1 MNEKKTTL
9 RELLEQGQV
18 FAPCVYDC
26 ISLRCVELAGFKAAL
41 LSGGAYAYS
50 MCGIPDMGLLNPD
63 ELVWITT
70 RMTDTS
76 PLPIIIDADDGYG
89 ESPLNTYRT
98 VMRLAKAGAMAVT
111 IDDST
116 GIRGWERQFNK
127 NEGPHQVVS
136 REVFL
141 SKIKAAVEAVRNTDC
156 MVIARTE
163 ALVSQYGMEK
173 PSEHSGAG
181 SSSPFLVTTPSQL
194 GLEEA
199 IERCV
204 AARKLGAD
212 MTMVIGIKTL
222 EQGMLVA
229 KRDPGWKMWPDVSV
243 TDGRSD
249 VELDDIEKLG
259 FNLVTMHYTEKGAMF
274 GMLDYGMHAI
284 KDQNTV
290 YVDEHDFDGWLPGKD
305 HHVLL
310 AYWKKWIPMEE
321 EFNDL
326 TEVNSKTHDI
336 KFE

>member
-1 MNEKKTTL
+1 
-9 RELLEQGQV
+9 
-18 FAPCVYDC
+18 
-26 ISLRCVELAGFKAAL
+26 VELAGFKSAL

-50 MCGIPDMGLLNPD
+50 MCGIPDMGMLNPD
-63 ELVWITT
+63 ELIWMTT
-70 RMTDTS
+70 RITDYS
-76 PLPIIIDADDGYG
+76 PLPIIVDADDGYG

-98 VMRLAKAGAMAVT
+98 VIRLAKAGAMAVT

-141 SKIKAAVEAVRNTDC
+141 SKIKAAVEAVKNTDC

-163 ALVSQYGMEK
+163 ALVSQHGME
-173 PSEHSGAG
+173 
-181 SSSPFLVTTPSQL
+181 
-194 GLEEA
+194 EA
-199 IERCV
+199 VERCI
-204 AARKLGAD
+204 AARALGAD
-212 MTMVIGIKTL
+212 MTMVIGLKTL
-222 EQGMLVA
+222 EQGKLVA
-229 KRDPGWKMWPDVSV
+229 KSDPGWKMWPDVSV
-243 TDGRSD
+243 TDGKSD
-249 VELDDIEKLG
+249 VDLADIEKLG

-274 GMLDYGMHAI
+274 GMLDYGMRTI

-290 YVDEHDFDGWLPGKD
+290 YIDEHDFDGWLPGKD

-310 AYWKKWIPMEE
+310 AHWKKWMPMED

-326 TEVNSKTHDI
+326 TEVNSKSYDI